1 MRFYF
6 IKKKFNDQT
15 VKLMVLSFGKT
26 VINPP
31 ASLYNF
37 SGKQVILR

>member
-31 ASLYNF
+31 ASL
-37 SGKQVILR
+37 Q